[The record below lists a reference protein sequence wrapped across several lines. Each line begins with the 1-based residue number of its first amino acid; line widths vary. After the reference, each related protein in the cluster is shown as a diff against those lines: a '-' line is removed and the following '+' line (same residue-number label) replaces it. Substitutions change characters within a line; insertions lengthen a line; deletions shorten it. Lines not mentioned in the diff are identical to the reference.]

1 MVTDTE
7 IKTRTKARWIR
18 KRLEGKVSSDILDSL
33 TDEELV
39 EKYEEKD
46 QRKLEL
52 LRAKHAPPEKD

>member
-1 MVTDTE
+1 MTE
-7 IKTRTKARWIR
+7 ADIKTRTLARWIR
-18 KRLEGKVSSDILDSL
+18 KRLEGKVSPDILDSL

-52 LRAKHAPPEKD
+52 LRAKHAPTEKK